1 MAIITL
7 LTDFGWQDSYAA
19 EMKGRILSAHPAA
32 VLVDVTHEI
41 PAGAIRQGAWMLL
54 RSWSAFP
61 QSTIHVAVV
70 DPGVGSKRRGVAAR
84 AHGHFFVGPD
94 NGLLHPVLAADVGSE
109 LREISGIHRAPAGRG
124 TTFDGRDLFA
134 PLAAALARGMPF
146 AETGP
151 PAGAPV
157 ELEPFRLVQEGS
169 GWVVEIVAIDRYGNV
184 ITCAPESFLR
194 ATFESAWREI
204 GVRFGNHEIRTVRA
218 SYQDVRKGE
227 FLLTIGSAGT
237 LEISVNGG
245 NASQSLGVTTGNS
258 IRIEAAR

>member
-7 LTDFGWQDSYAA
+7 LTDFGLQDSYAA

-41 PAGAIRQGAWMLL
+41 SAGAIRQGAWILS

-94 NGLLHPVLAADVGSE
+94 NGLLHPVLAADAGSE
-109 LREISGIHRAPAGRG
+109 LREISPIHRATGGRG

-146 AETGP
+146 AEVGP

-157 ELEPFRLVQEGS
+157 ALEPFRLAQEGS
-169 GWVVEIVAIDRYGNV
+169 AWLAEIVAVDRYGNV
-184 ITCAPESFLR
+184 ITCAPESFLHS
-194 ATFESAWREI
+194 TFGAAWREI
-204 GVRFGNHEIRTVRA
+204 GVRSGAQEIRTVRA
-218 SYQDVRKGE
+218 SYQDVPEGE
-227 FLLTIGSAGT
+227 LLLAIGSAGT

-245 NASQSLGVTTGNS
+245 SASRSLGVTTGNS
-258 IRIEAAR
+258 IRIEPPR